1 MTEVVVNQHSQVVKN
16 TVVSLIYVLRNQ
28 RGEIFE
34 YRDLPVSYVHGS
46 GADLFPKIE
55 QALEGRRVGDR
66 VQVELTPADAFGDHD
81 PKLTFTDDIENVPPE
96 LRQLGK
102 EFEAQNA
109 KGESIVFV
117 VTRIEDSK
125 LTVDANHPL
134 AGQTITFEV
143 TVKDIRAATPEEIR
157 NGRPAGDLPTLQ

>member
-1 MTEVVVNQHSQVVKN
+1 MSDSVVAKN
-16 TVVSLIYVLRNQ
+16 KVVSLTYLLRNQ
-28 RGEIFE
+28 KGDIFE

-55 QALEGRRVGDR
+55 QALEGRSVGDR
-66 VQVELTPADAFGDHD
+66 VNVTLTPADAFGEHD
-81 PKLTFTDDIENVPPE
+81 PKLTFTDDLENAPPE
-96 LRQLGK
+96 LRRLGA

-109 KGESIVFV
+109 KGENIVLT
-117 VTRIEDSK
+117 VTRIESGK
-125 LTVDANHPL
+125 ITVDANHPL

-143 TVKDIRAATPEEIR
+143 TVQDIRSATPEEIK

>member
-1 MTEVVVNQHSQVVKN
+1 MSTAVVTKN
-16 TVVSLIYVLRNQ
+16 KVVSLIYAVRNQ
-28 RGEIFE
+28 KGELFE

-55 QALEGRRVGDR
+55 EALDGRAVGDHVE
-66 VQVELTPADAFGDHD
+66 VQLTPSEAFGEHD
-81 PKLTFTDDIENVPPE
+81 PKLTFTDDIDNAPPE
-96 LRQLGK
+96 LRHVGA

-109 KGESIVFV
+109 KGESIVLV
-117 VTRIEDSK
+117 VTRVEADKI
-125 LTVDANHPL
+125 TVDANHPL

-143 TVKDIRAATPEEIR
+143 TVRDIRDATPEEIR